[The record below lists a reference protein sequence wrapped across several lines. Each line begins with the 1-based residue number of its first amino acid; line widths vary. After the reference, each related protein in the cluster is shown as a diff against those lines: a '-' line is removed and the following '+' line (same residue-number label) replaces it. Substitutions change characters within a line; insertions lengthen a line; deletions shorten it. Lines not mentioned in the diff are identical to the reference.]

1 MPGLIGIG
9 VGPGDVELLTV
20 KAVKAIQN
28 ADIIMCPASKETR
41 PSIALSVVS
50 SIIDKSKNQEI
61 IKLIFPMTKDK
72 DILEESWKR
81 NAKIMAETV
90 LKGKN
95 VVYLT
100 VGDPYLYSTWIYMH
114 RDLKEKYPDMN
125 ISVVPGIVSIFSF
138 ASKVGVS
145 VAEGAEKVAIIPSC
159 YDLSS
164 VKEIARHSESM
175 IFLKDGR
182 YFDQVIEVL
191 KESGFPDDS
200 LFAIGQDLGT
210 ENEIIRTMTW
220 GEVNDESLIDK
231 SKNQEIVK
239 LIFPM
244 TKDKDILEA
253 HWKENSKIMAEK
265 VLSGNNVVYLTVG
278 DPYLYSTWIYMHREI
293 RQNHPEMKITVI
305 PGIVSMFT
313 FASKVGVSIA
323 EGAEKVAIIPSCYDL
338 SSVKEIAKNSEV
350 LVFLKDG
357 RYFDQVIELLKESGF
372 PDNSIFAIGQDLGT
386 ENEIIRKLTL
396 GEVNDDTLTTKY
408 FSILVV
414 KRV

>member
-1 MPGLIGIG
+1 MAGLIGIG
-9 VGPGDVELLTV
+9 VGPGDPDLLTV
-20 KAVKAIQN
+20 KAVKAIQS
-28 ADIIMCPASKETR
+28 ADIIMCPASKDDR

-50 SIIDKSKNQEI
+50 SLIDKSKNQEI

-72 DILEESWKR
+72 DILEQTWKR

-90 LKGKN
+90 LTGKN

-114 RDLKEKYPDMN
+114 KDLKENYPDMN
-125 ISVVPGIVSIFSF
+125 ISVIPGIVSIFTF

-164 VKEIARHSESM
+164 VKEIAKHAESM

-200 LFAIGQDLGT
+200 
-210 ENEIIRTMTW
+210 
-220 GEVNDESLIDK
+220 
-231 SKNQEIVK
+231 
-239 LIFPM
+239 
-244 TKDKDILEA
+244 
-253 HWKENSKIMAEK
+253 
-265 VLSGNNVVYLTVG
+265 
-278 DPYLYSTWIYMHREI
+278 
-293 RQNHPEMKITVI
+293 
-305 PGIVSMFT
+305 
-313 FASKVGVSIA
+313 
-323 EGAEKVAIIPSCYDL
+323 
-338 SSVKEIAKNSEV
+338 
-350 LVFLKDG
+350 
-357 RYFDQVIELLKESGF
+357 
-372 PDNSIFAIGQDLGT
+372 IFAIGQDLGT
-386 ENEIIRKLTL
+386 ENEIIRKMTL
-396 GEVNDDTLTTKY
+396 GEVNDSSLTTKY